1 MPSPVGHILAG
12 AAVYLT
18 GTRKESRS
26 RVILAI
32 TLLGSILPDFDFL
45 PGILIGDLPAF
56 HHGVSHS
63 LAFAVLFGA
72 LAFFFVRRRQKD
84 IALCVGILAASAY
97 ASHVLLDLV
106 SVNEGARGVPILWPL
121 SDQQFGFNLHL
132 LGHFHYW
139 STYRGIWTVMRWD
152 NLSTL
157 SLELVVIG
165 TPALFLLW
173 RERRS
178 THRLFKPIPE
188 AIRKRSDKMVYPVA
202 RDDGAREIRE
212 PRNE

>member
-18 GTRKESRS
+18 GTRRKS
-26 RVILAI
+26 RVKIMFAI
-32 TLLGSILPDFDFL
+32 TLFGSILPDFDFL
-45 PGILIGDLPAF
+45 PGILVGNLGVF

-63 LAFAVLFGA
+63 LAFAVLFGV
-72 LAFFFVRRRQKD
+72 LTFFFVRPWHKD
-84 IALCVGILAASAY
+84 IALRIGILAASAY

-106 SVNEGARGVPILWPL
+106 SVSEGARGVPILWPL
-121 SDQQFGFNLHL
+121 SDEQFGLNLQL
-132 LGHFHYW
+132 LGHFHY
-139 STYRGIWTVMRWD
+139 STTYRGIWTVIRWD
-152 NLSTL
+152 NLSAL

-178 THRLFKPIPE
+178 AQRPVKPLPE
-188 AIRKRSDKMVYPVA
+188 AIRKRSDKIVYPVA
-202 RDDGAREIRE
+202 RDDGARE
-212 PRNE
+212 NQGALK